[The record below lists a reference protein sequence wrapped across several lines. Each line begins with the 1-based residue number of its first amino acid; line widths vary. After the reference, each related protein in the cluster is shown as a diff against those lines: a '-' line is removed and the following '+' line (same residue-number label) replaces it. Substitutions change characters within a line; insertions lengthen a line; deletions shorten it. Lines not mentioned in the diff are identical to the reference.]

1 MIRVL
6 LADDEVILRDSLKYI
21 LERDSDIQVI
31 DSVGNGFEAL
41 ESCKKALPDLILM
54 DIMMPVC
61 DGVEGTRLI
70 KSLFPSVR
78 IIILTTFKDEE
89 YVMNA
94 LKFGASGYL
103 LKDIRAEELLGAVK
117 NSASTL
123 GTLHNEALSLVVN
136 RITQHMNSDALKKA
150 NLTEREI
157 EIIRQIVNGK
167 SNREIASSLYLTEGS
182 IKNSITVLLDR
193 LKLNDRTQLAVFAVR
208 NNIV

>member
-1 MIRVL
+1 MIRIL

-21 LERDSDIQVI
+21 LERDNDIQVI

-78 IIILTTFKDEE
+78 IIILTTFKDEV
-89 YVMNA
+89 YLLNA
-94 LKFGASGYL
+94 LKYGANGYL
-103 LKDIRAEELLGAVK
+103 LKDIRAEELLVAVK
-117 NSASTL
+117 NSANTL
-123 GTLHNEALSLVVN
+123 GVIHNDALKLIAN
-136 RITQHMNSDALKKA
+136 RISQYANSDALKA